1 MNFQNPLSTSR
12 HLSLLGGQ
20 LGQRTTV
27 INITVDNRWPDRR
40 LWLQRPSLAYSLG
53 KINVILVRP
62 IGLCRLLAN
71 ASCERVHLCWWL
83 PGLLVLVAA
92 RTEGA
97 IVVLAVY
104 AVVLLMGCHE
114 AVRSEADVLRVFQ
127 G

>member
-71 ASCERVHLCWWL
+71 ASCDRVH
-83 PGLLVLVAA
+83 PVLVAA
-92 RTEGA
+92 RTERA
-97 IVVLAVY
+97 VLMLAVY